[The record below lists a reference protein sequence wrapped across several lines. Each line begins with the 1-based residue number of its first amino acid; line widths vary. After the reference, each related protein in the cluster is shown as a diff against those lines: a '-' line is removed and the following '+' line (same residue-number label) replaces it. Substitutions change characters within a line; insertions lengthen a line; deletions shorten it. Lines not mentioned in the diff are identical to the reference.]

1 MIPSRQTRQEC
12 DPVTRQECENIKDNV
27 PMQTLEQ
34 QCETKY
40 VEECSTPG
48 TPTTVAASYM
58 PMMPL
63 SAPPTRR
70 LLDRLESERLRP

>member
-1 MIPSRQTRQEC
+1 MNADQYQLNLYSKVIPSRQ
-12 DPVTRQECENIKDNV
+12 TRQECENIKDNV

-70 LLDRLESERLRP
+70 PLDRLES